1 MKILLALS
9 TSALVL
15 VLAGCATE
23 PQTQLAQADC
33 KVAPIVTADSSLRH
47 EERVTDL
54 DRRYAEMQLGTSDY
68 RFRNLQRNPTN
79 NNIEDSLRDCAR
91 K

>member
-9 TSALVL
+9 TSALVF
-15 VLAGCATE
+15 AGCATE
-23 PQTQLAQADC
+23 PNTQVAQADC

-47 EERVTDL
+47 EDRVTDL

-68 RFRNLQRNPTN
+68 RFRNLRRNPTN